1 MEPVYGI
8 HLGLVVS
15 GQQDPENRNR
25 VQVWVPHISSTVY
38 TSLNAKVQT
47 PNFKDPAIKGP
58 ADLLNID
65 ANLLPTLQAILPW
78 AECAAPF
85 FGGTSG
91 LFNTATGV
99 TANTT
104 GSTITGTT
112 SDPKGFPQT
121 TLNQTLSGVKPE
133 DTKNNSNLGISS
145 ELGNYRNS
153 LFAGELQDPA
163 IQNRLASVAQ
173 HEVGN
178 NPLSQQ
184 AFLETIFN
192 RAQFGNTSLKS
203 VLDANYGPG
212 WGGDPNTTA
221 SSNSI
226 QAISYV
232 VNGSNLTGMATDN
245 SSQQLG
251 VNTQNSSSN
260 VKGIW
265 IDNSTGQTV
274 DPNTLSQAQIN
285 SGGYEFLYSVS
296 GVASPT
302 NPYATNQGNAA
313 QQFANNNGIPTS
325 TANQYAFDPTANGFR
340 GIQYT
345 DRASKKGMVP
355 FNIAVAGSAVG
366 TYSTPPPGAK
376 VFVFFMGGDVQKPV
390 YFAQTINPGDMA
402 AITG

>member
-121 TLNQTLSGVKPE
+121 TLNQTLCAIKPLDTKIGDSAQVYNGAQLGFNCNQFTGNSTDTKQSYCDMQWISVADAHVINLKAAQASNIANPEQTANLLDALMSKESTVVNGYVAINERYKEPNGTISEGLFSFTGGVKP
-133 DTKNNSNLGISS
+133 DGSTDAFYGINSQNVYNPAAQAAAAIKAIQTNNTNYWNSNNW
-145 ELGNYRNS
+145 NYAVN
-153 LFAGELQDPA
+153 A
-163 IQNRLASVAQ
+163 AQ
-173 HEVGN
+173 GGPVFVN
-178 NPLSQQ
+178 NPLSSPQ
-184 AFLETIFN
+184 N
-192 RAQFGNTSLKS
+192 
-203 VLDANYGPG
+203 
-212 WGGDPNTTA
+212 
-221 SSNSI
+221 
-226 QAISYV
+226 
-232 VNGSNLTGMATDN
+232 NLNATGIRT
-245 SSQQLG
+245 
-251 VNTQNSSSN
+251 
-260 VKGIW
+260 
-265 IDNSTGQTV
+265 
-274 DPNTLSQAQIN
+274 
-285 SGGYEFLYSVS
+285 
-296 GVASPT
+296 
-302 NPYATNQGNAA
+302 
-313 QQFANNNGIPTS
+313 
-325 TANQYAFDPTANGFR
+325 
-340 GIQYT
+340 IQYT
-345 DRASKKGMVP
+345 DSASKKGMVP